1 MRREYLD
8 YVIPLNEAHL
18 RKLIK
23 DWKSY
28 YIRGRPHSSLGPGV
42 PDPPAGIPAPL
53 QSERHGIRDLGRL
66 IVTPVLGGL
75 HHDYALAS
83 LRAV

>member
-1 MRREYLD
+1 MRREILD

-23 DWKSY
+23 DWKRY
-28 YIRGRPHSSLGPGV
+28 YNRGRPHSSLGPGV